1 MNGLYVLALS
11 AGMFSALQ
19 STVNTRL
26 AQYVGGPIVSSTI
39 SVIITTVSLV
49 LVVLVTRPALPIA
62 TTLSTTPWWAWTGGV
77 IGAAFLT
84 TVIYSIQGLGVASA
98 ISLVMAGQI
107 VTSIVMDQLGVH
119 GGTPIPIT
127 PIRGI
132 GAVLLI
138 AGVWLIN
145 KH

>member
-1 MNGLYVLALS
+1 MNGLYVLALA

-26 AQYVGGPIVSSTI
+26 AQYVGGPIMSSTI
-39 SVIITTVSLV
+39 SVIITTISLV
-49 LVVLVTRPALPIA
+49 LVVLIA
-62 TTLSTTPWWAWTGGV
+62 RTPMPVAATLSTAPWWAWTGGA

-98 ISLVMAGQI
+98 ISLVIAGQI

-127 PIRGI
+127 PIRCV